1 MVEVFLFPTSLR
13 KVLVLQSKFNTV
25 LFTRESQL
33 LQLKEASIILLDKP
47 MNWTSFDAVK
57 KLKYAISKQIG
68 VRARKFK
75 IGHAGTLDPL
85 ATGLL
90 ILCTGKATKLIQGIQ
105 DAPKAYEGTFQLGA
119 TTPSYDLETEVDQ
132 EFKTSDITPEACQ
145 KAAETFL
152 GEIDQTPPIFS
163 AIWVDGK
170 RAYKLAR
177 KGEEVKLK
185 SRKVTLHNF
194 KVDASALPMV
204 KFEVACS
211 KGTYIR
217 SLAND
222 FGKALNNGAYLSSLR
237 RTAIGE
243 HKVSDAWQIEEF
255 IEFIN
260 TFERH
265 ESI

>member
-1 MVEVFLFPTSLR
+1 LI
-13 KVLVLQSKFNTV
+13 
-25 LFTRESQL
+25 FTRESQL

-47 MNWTSFDAVK
+47 INWTSFDAVK

-68 VRARKFK
+68 VKARKFK

-90 ILCTGKATKLIQGIQ
+90 ILCTGKATKSIQGIQ
-105 DAPKAYEGTFQLGA
+105 DAPKSYEGTFELGA

-132 EFKTSDITPEACQ
+132 KFSLEGLTESDCQEAT
-145 KAAETFL
+145 KSFL

-163 AIWVDGK
+163 AIWVDGV

-177 KGEEVKLK
+177 KGEDVKLK
-185 SRKVTLHNF
+185 SRKVSIHTFDVDAQQLPTIKF
-194 KVDASALPMV
+194 KVN
-204 KFEVACS
+204 CS

-222 FGKALNNGAYLSSLR
+222 FGAHLNNGAYLSSLR
-237 RTAIGE
+237 RTAIGD
-243 HKVSDAWQIEEF
+243 HKISDSWNIEDL

-260 TFERH
+260 TFERN
-265 ESI
+265 ESL